1 MYNENERNEWNA
13 VSMPF
18 YVYDI
23 TILITNSSM
32 WYKISVKILQDHEW
46 KK

>member
-1 MYNENERNEWNA
+1 MYSKNERDEWNA

-18 YVYDI
+18 CMYDI

-32 WYKISVKILQDHEW
+32 WYKIGVKIVQNHE
-46 KK
+46 

>member
-1 MYNENERNEWNA
+1 MYSENERDEWNA

-23 TILITNSSM
+23 TNSSM
-32 WYKISVKILQDHEW
+32 WYKIGVKILQDHEW